1 MRREHGVYSQERGC
15 NLLMPTVGV
24 FASIIDFHGR
34 ILCVKQHAGARKWTL
49 PGGRMESGETPIEA
63 LIREVREETGYHIEV
78 GDLIGVYSTPAK
90 DDVVLSFV
98 ARIVGRS
105 PWQPNNEIAEIGF
118 FERDELPQPMRQRTH
133 ERIADAFA
141 GERGVV
147 RVFGR
152 KIARR
157 AG

>member
-1 MRREHGVYSQERGC
+1 
-15 NLLMPTVGV
+15 MPTVGV
-24 FASIIDFHGR
+24 FASIMDMQGR
-34 ILCVKQHAGARKWTL
+34 ILCVKQHAGQRKWTL

-78 GDLIGVYSTPAK
+78 SDLIGVYSTPAK

-98 ARIVGRS
+98 ARITGTS
-105 PWQPNNEIAEIGF
+105 PWRPNDEIEEIGF
-118 FERDELPQPMRQRTH
+118 FERDALPHPMRQRTR

-141 GERGVV
+141 GERGIV

-152 KIARR
+152 KITRR